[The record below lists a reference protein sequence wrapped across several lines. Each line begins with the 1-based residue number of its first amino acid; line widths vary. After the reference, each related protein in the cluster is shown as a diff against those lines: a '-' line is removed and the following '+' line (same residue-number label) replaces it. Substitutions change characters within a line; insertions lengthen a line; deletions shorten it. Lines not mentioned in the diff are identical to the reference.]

1 MSSETMLLPA
11 IPEFIVDL
19 NLSFED
25 SSWILAASLVAVVV
39 MTPIA
44 GKLFDAYGKK
54 ILLIILGILMLGL
67 LIGALST
74 NFLSLVTARVLEGI
88 GTSMFLFGGIN
99 GNTPNLILT
108 SGAKAQCRPGQ
119 LRSDY
124 YSLSTFSKSEL
135 LICSTYYS
143 LNPKDLFI
151 FLKLPLVTKV
161 RDRELA
167 YRAPWP
173 RE

>member
-54 ILLIILGILMLGL
+54 
-67 LIGALST
+67 
-74 NFLSLVTARVLEGI
+74 F
-88 GTSMFLFGGIN
+88 
-99 GNTPNLILT
+99 
-108 SGAKAQCRPGQ
+108 
-119 LRSDY
+119 Y
-124 YSLSTFSKSEL
+124 
-135 LICSTYYS
+135 
-143 LNPKDLFI
+143 
-151 FLKLPLVTKV
+151 
-161 RDRELA
+161 
-167 YRAPWP
+167 
-173 RE
+173 

>member
-1 MSSETMLLPA
+1 MEVLMTTENVYRISCELTVTVDDAEFQRNAKPEEYFKYLLQYCL
-11 IPEFIVDL
+11 ITGSKVNSKDFQVTR
-19 NLSFED
+19 
-25 SSWILAASLVAVVV
+25 V
-39 MTPIA
+39 TP
-44 GKLFDAYGKK
+44 
-54 ILLIILGILMLGL
+54 
-67 LIGALST
+67 S
-74 NFLSLVTARVLEGI
+74 
-88 GTSMFLFGGIN
+88 
-99 GNTPNLILT
+99 
-108 SGAKAQCRPGQ
+108 SGAKAQCRPDQ

-124 YSLSTFSKSEL
+124 YSLSPFSKSEL

>member
-1 MSSETMLLPA
+1 
-11 IPEFIVDL
+11 
-19 NLSFED
+19 
-25 SSWILAASLVAVVV
+25 
-39 MTPIA
+39 
-44 GKLFDAYGKK
+44 
-54 ILLIILGILMLGL
+54 
-67 LIGALST
+67 
-74 NFLSLVTARVLEGI
+74 LEGI

-124 YSLSTFSKSEL
+124 YSLSPFSKSEL